1 MPALSFEGVC
11 LRYNSEQGEID
22 ALRGVDFQVRSG
34 SFTAILGPSGCGKST
49 LLSLAAGLMRPDEGK
64 IYLDAHEIAAPTDR
78 IGYMFQRDHLFDW
91 LTIEQNALLGLRVRG
106 AQTPLADKRVR
117 TLLAQCGLS
126 EFAHAYPRQLSGGMR
141 QRAALVRTLA
151 LEPDVLL
158 LDEPFSAL
166 DYQTRLRVAGDVYRI
181 IKQHEKTAL
190 LVTHDISEAIS
201 MADRIVVLSARP
213 AHVQCEVMVA
223 LEGEPYQRR
232 LKSGF
237 ADYFDL
243 LWKELRSDE

>member
-11 LRYNSEQGEID
+11 LRYNSEKGETD
-22 ALRGVDFQVRSG
+22 ALHGVDFQVRSG

-49 LLSLAAGLMRPDEGK
+49 LLSLAAGLMQPDEGK
-64 IYLDAHEIAAPTDR
+64 IYLDAREVAAPTDR

-106 AQTPLADKRVR
+106 AQSPLAVQRVR

-126 EFAHAYPRQLSGGMR
+126 EFARAYPRQLSGGMR

-151 LEPDVLL
+151 LDPDVLL

-201 MADRIVVLSARP
+201 MADRIIVLSARP
-213 AHVQCEVMVA
+213 AHVQCEITVD

-232 LKSGF
+232 LQSGF